1 MSPLQIPRR
10 TLIGAG
16 LGASLGLG
24 GGTAAAQSLARF
36 TGRTAGSGTVDN
48 GGFDA
53 LLARRAR
60 ASADGVV
67 RVDYAGWKRST
78 ADRDALNRYIDLL
91 TGLDPLTLTRPDQ
104 FAYWANLYN
113 ALTIKVVIDAYPV
126 ASIRD
131 IRTSRPLPG
140 PWWKAVTRVAGVN
153 LSLNNIE
160 HDILRKGWREPR
172 VHYAVNCASFSCP
185 NLPLQ
190 ALRGVGLEAALDS
203 AARAYVN
210 HSRGVR
216 FEGEKLVVSSIYRWY
231 GGDFGGTDARVIAH
245 LAQYAAPPLRAR
257 LQAVDRIA
265 RGAYDWSL
273 NATPET

>member
-1 MSPLQIPRR
+1 MPLGF
-10 TLIGAG
+10 GAG
-16 LGASLGLG
+16 S
-24 GGTAAAQSLARF
+24 AAAQSLSRF
-36 TGRTAGSGTVDN
+36 TGRTAGIGAVDH

-67 RVDYAGWKRST
+67 RVDYAGWKRS
-78 ADRDALNRYIDLL
+78 APDRETLKRYIHLL
-91 TGLDPLTLTRPDQ
+91 TGLDPLALTRPEQ

-113 ALTIKVVIDAYPV
+113 ALTIKVVVDAYPV

-140 PWWKAVTRVAGVN
+140 PWWKAITRVAGID

-190 ALRGVGLEAALDS
+190 ALRGVGLEAALDA

-231 GGDFGGTDARVIAH
+231 GGDFGGTNARVIAH